1 MTAEVTDNVDA
12 KKAEAT
18 SRLLNALISSN
29 FENQLAI
36 DRCQHMKARFSA
48 LMAFLEVCFDIQE
61 TEGDVELTAVYD
73 VLYNFAL
80 EGYRMQ
86 PVDSALERL
95 AEQLNK
101 KHDLKKKGR

>member
-1 MTAEVTDNVDA
+1 MTAEVTANTDT
-12 KKAEAT
+12 KKADAT
-18 SRLLNALISSN
+18 SRLLNALLASN
-29 FENQLAI
+29 FETQLAI

-61 TEGDVELTAVYD
+61 TEGDVELTAICD

-86 PVDSALERL
+86 PVDSALEQL

-101 KHDLKKKGR
+101 KHALKKKG